1 MQTSIKLLLLESL
14 KGYILAPDMQTGTSN
29 DRNEGRK
36 VEVDNILLE
45 KPHLK
50 C

>member
-14 KGYILAPDMQTGTSN
+14 KGYILAPEMQTGTSN
-29 DRNEGRK
+29 DKGRK